1 VAAVEPDGGGQSDDQ
16 NDGGDGLARRYT
28 ALGRLLLRSGGKLR
42 DYLKPDV
49 DQYTRRVEV
58 GDDLTL
64 RQILNVLE
72 TPEGLV
78 AFAFADGKL
87 RRLDYRPGDGDTVT
101 LQPPV
106 SGG

>member
-1 VAAVEPDGGGQSDDQ
+1 VE
-16 NDGGDGLARRYT
+16 LF
-28 ALGRLLLRSGGKLR
+28 LRSGGKLR
-42 DYLKPDV
+42 DRLKPDV

-58 GDDLTL
+58 EDDLTL
-64 RQILNVLE
+64 RQILAALGI
-72 TPEGLV
+72 PEGLV

-87 RRLDYRPGDGDTVT
+87 RRLDHRPGDGDVVT